1 MIHVSQEQG
10 QTVFYVLRA
19 VIFLAVVNIR
29 DVSKV
34 GMKVLG
40 RFGP

>member
-1 MIHVSQEQG
+1 M
-10 QTVFYVLRA
+10 FYILTA
-19 VIFLAVVNIR
+19 VIFPVVINIR

-34 GMKVLG
+34 GMKELG